1 MTGPEILAKCDVA
14 LVTALEQI
22 GTYQAVF
29 SSTKGGYWQGL
40 KSSTTPKDGVD
51 VLPLLAEIAIP
62 TDQVEGWSLD
72 ILSTPIPMSLTVDV
86 YDGPEGKGYV
96 VRSEV
101 QIGADVYTMASNVG
115 PEKHREQAWA
125 RFVPMVFS

>member
-1 MTGPEILAKCDVA
+1 MTGPEILAKCDAA

-29 SSTKGGYWQGL
+29 ASTKGGYWQGL

-51 VLPLLAEIAIP
+51 VLPLLAEIAVP
-62 TDQVEGWSLD
+62 TNQVEGWPLD

-86 YDGPEGKGYV
+86 YDGPDGKGYV

-101 QIGADVYTMASNVG
+101 QIGADVYTMAANVG
-115 PEKHREQAWA
+115 PEKYRDQMWA
-125 RFVPMVFS
+125 KAVPMVFS

>member
-22 GTYQAVF
+22 ATYQAVF

-40 KSSTTPKDGVD
+40 KTGTAPKDGADEMPSVTA
-51 VLPLLAEIAIP
+51 VP
-62 TDQVEGWSLD
+62 TDQVEPWPID
-72 ILSTPIPMSLTVDV
+72 ILASPMPMGLTVDV
-86 YDGPEGKGYV
+86 YDGPDGKGYV

-125 RFVPMVFS
+125 KVVPMVFS